1 MQSKAPT
8 SLGLVVDK
16 QDMNQITTS
25 KMSKRSQ
32 PEAPKKTGFGF
43 LDLGDAVQAQ
53 GAPPSEQVLTIKK
66 RGRPRKE
73 KEEEPVVI
81 DSAKAKKD
89 KVGGPSA
96 KKLKK
101 SNSVGFE
108 VAVNEDT
115 FQSLF
120 IDSKE
125 ES

>member
-1 MQSKAPT
+1 M
-8 SLGLVVDK
+8 
-16 QDMNQITTS
+16 
-25 KMSKRSQ
+25 
-32 PEAPKKTGFGF
+32 
-43 LDLGDAVQAQ
+43 
-53 GAPPSEQVLTIKK
+53 
-66 RGRPRKE
+66 
-73 KEEEPVVI
+73 I